1 MIELEEGLA
10 RLESYGVD
18 TERLVQRLMLGAP
31 PMLELQQMG
40 LEGVASLRILADRQ
54 VQSVLQAARYVQRL
68 NTLAILYQRMLK
80 GSDRA
85 GAVLLSQVDEPGA
98 LKEPDESLEVGL
110 ALHDLEERILEST
123 EGLVDDGDREIF

>member
-40 LEGVASLRILADRQ
+40 LEGVASLRILADPQ

-98 LKEPDESLEVGL
+98 LQEPDESLEVGL
-110 ALHDLEERILEST
+110 ALHDLEERILKGT
-123 EGLVDDGDREIF
+123 EGLVDDGDREVF

>member
-40 LEGVASLRILADRQ
+40 LEGVASLRILADPQ

-98 LKEPDESLEVGL
+98 LQQPDESLEVGL
-110 ALHDLEERILEST
+110 ALHDLEERILKDT
-123 EGLVDDGDREIF
+123 EALLDDGDREVF